1 MEQTVHLIYLMLTFF
16 YGTIFT
22 LLFLDLR
29 LSRKNSLILTVFS
42 VASLG
47 LQMAVGLSGSLDIID
62 KYYPLFVHLPLLLL
76 CVFAYRQS
84 LLRSVSS
91 ILMCY
96 FLMSPRYVLAW
107 LITFLFR
114 GLPVP
119 ELTGRILATLPLI
132 FLTWK
137 FALNPIRASLQRSK
151 HDIFLLFVPL
161 TAIYSFSY
169 LLFIYSN
176 ALLQN
181 PRLAAEWIVTLFFCM
196 LLYLMRLYFVT
207 FDKKKE
213 LEIRTQLI
221 DSATS
226 AIRSRM
232 YAIKSAN
239 EETRILRHDMRH
251 YNSLITGY
259 AKEGNIEKILEC
271 TQALETAIE
280 ARTIKN
286 YCKNTSVNLILG
298 SYLAPFEAAS
308 ISIDVHANVPEQ
320 LLIPETELCIILANA
335 IENAHHAIFD
345 DNTAGSS
352 KLSPFLRI
360 EISTLPDKLYIKIE
374 NSCYRNL
381 VFEDGIPIASQAG
394 HGLGTKSI
402 AMIVKKYGIYS
413 FALTNHVFTLKVI
426 LHYPQLPQ

>member
-1 MEQTVHLIYLMLTFF
+1 MEQTIHFIYLIFTFF

-22 LLFLDLR
+22 LLFLDIR
-29 LSRKNSLILTVFS
+29 CSRKNTVILVVFS
-42 VASLG
+42 AASLV
-47 LQMAVGLSGSLDIID
+47 LQVVAGLSASLDTVD
-62 KYYPLFVHLPLLLL
+62 QYYPLFVHLPLLLL
-76 CVFAYRQS
+76 CIFAYRQS
-84 LLRSVSS
+84 PLRSVSS

-114 GLPVP
+114 QLPAP
-119 ELTGRILATLPLI
+119 ELTGRIIATLPLI

-151 HDIFLLFVPL
+151 HDIFLFFVPL
-161 TAIYSFSY
+161 TAIYALSY
-169 LLFIYSN
+169 LLFVYSN

-181 PRLAAEWIVTLFFCM
+181 PRLAAEWIVTLLFCM

-221 DSATS
+221 DTATS
-226 AIRSRM
+226 ALKSRM
-232 YAIKSAN
+232 YTIKNAN

-251 YNSLITGY
+251 YNSLIAGY
-259 AKEGNIEKILEC
+259 AKEGNTEKILEC

-280 ARTIKN
+280 ARTTKN
-286 YCKNTSVNLILG
+286 YCKNTAVNLILG

-308 ISIDVHANVPEQ
+308 ISTNVHANVPEQ
-320 LLIPETELCIILANA
+320 LSIPETELCIILANA
-335 IENAHHAIFD
+335 IENSYHAIFE
-345 DNTAGSS
+345 DNAANSS
-352 KLSPFLRI
+352 RLQPFLSI
-360 EISTLPDKLYIKIE
+360 EINTLPDRLYIKIE
-374 NSCYRNL
+374 NSCYRSL
-381 VFEDGIPIASQAG
+381 VFEDGIPVALQSG

-402 AMIVKKYGIYS
+402 AAIAKKYGIYS
-413 FALTNHVFTLKVI
+413 FALTDHVFTLKVI
-426 LHYPQLPQ
+426 LHYPQLP